1 MSNSYNCIL
10 LVDDDAITNEFH
22 KDLVKKLNRFENI
35 SSFNSS
41 TDALSYLKEC
51 VRTKEKLPSVF
62 MIGIMMPVID
72 GFELM
77 DELNEMYEQH
87 GETDLPKFIIVS
99 SPNHNR
105 DQEKFVLLPN
115 KKAYIIKPMDK
126 SKLEAAMD
134 SIEN

>member
-1 MSNSYNCIL
+1 M
-10 LVDDDAITNEFH
+10 
-22 KDLVKKLNRFENI
+22 
-35 SSFNSS
+35 
-41 TDALSYLKEC
+41 
-51 VRTKEKLPSVF
+51 
-62 MIGIMMPVID
+62 
-72 GFELM
+72 
-77 DELNEMYEQH
+77 NEMYEQH